1 MKNGSNS
8 WSPNLKAEA
17 LSLVEK
23 ISNYSQDRF
32 ESALDVEAFL
42 RAQSFQAGVKAYHD
56 HPYVRDVKDPEA
68 IWSEGGS
75 NLLDYGGPED
85 GPVLLAIP
93 SLINKAYVLDL
104 NEKRSFMRSMSKKGI
119 RSFMLDWGD
128 VGELEKEMSLSDYIL
143 GRLSRAL
150 DEVHHLT
157 GHPISVL
164 GYCMGGVLTT
174 ALAALRPEKISS
186 LILLATPWDF
196 HAGHATHTRVISAS
210 RLQLENIIDSVGL
223 LPVDVIQALFA
234 AIDPFQI
241 PQKFAKFG
249 QMKQKSKGAEKFV
262 ALEDWLND
270 GVPLS
275 GTLAK
280 ECLFDWYIE
289 NAPCKGNWELD
300 GVRVN
305 PKDIKCPTLVFVPQN
320 DRIVPPESA
329 CALGSL
335 IPNAR
340 MKNIPAGHIGMV
352 TGRKAIGSL
361 YTPLSKWLLSQ
372 QK

>member
-1 MKNGSNS
+1 MKNVSNN
-8 WSPNLKAEA
+8 WNPDLKAEA
-17 LSLVEK
+17 LNLVNE
-23 ISNYSQDRF
+23 ISNYSQDSF
-32 ESALDVEAFL
+32 TSALDAEAFL
-42 RAQSFQAGVKAYHD
+42 RAQSFQAGIKAYHD
-56 HPYVRDVKDPEA
+56 HPYIRDVKDPEA

-75 NLLDYGGPED
+75 NLLDYAGPED

-119 RSFMLDWGD
+119 RSFLLDWGE

-150 DEVHHLT
+150 DEVHRLT
-157 GHPISVL
+157 GRPVSVL

-174 ALAALRPEKISS
+174 ALAALKPSKISS

-196 HAGHATHTRVISAS
+196 HAGHGTHTRVISAS
-210 RLQLENIIDSVGL
+210 RLQLESIINTYGH

-241 PQKFAKFG
+241 PQKFTKFG
-249 QMKQKSKGAEKFV
+249 EMKQKSKGAEKFV

-270 GVPLS
+270 GIPLS

-280 ECLFDWYIE
+280 ECLFGWYIE
-289 NAPCKGNWELD
+289 NAPYKGSWELD
-300 GVRVN
+300 GLCVN
-305 PKDIKCPTLVFVPQN
+305 PKDIKCPTLLFIPEN

-329 CALGSL
+329 CALGNL
-335 IPNAR
+335 IANAQ
-340 MKNIPAGHIGMV
+340 MKVIPAGHIGMV

-361 YTPLSKWLLSQ
+361 YTPLSKWLLSL
-372 QK
+372 